1 MLAGT
6 RCRQGR
12 RRTILMTVSIKT
24 FDARLDRIVVC
35 IRCVKV
41 LLRCGKH
48 HLCVFPTTH
57 HQSHDLVRRKLR
69 GAAFRMFRT

>member
-41 LLRCGKH
+41 LSAVWQASSLR
-48 HLCVFPTTH
+48 VSDNPPPIT
-57 HQSHDLVRRKLR
+57 
-69 GAAFRMFRT
+69 